1 MIFSAFHTQ
10 YIKLKTYLC
19 SRTEH
24 YVYATKNLPKQ
35 AAKDVDRLLVKDII
49 SAESNTFRA
58 MWRHCRVDRS
68 VFLFATYA
76 YIYNR

>member
-1 MIFSAFHTQ
+1 MIFFCFS
-10 YIKLKTYLC
+10 YIIYKIKTYLC
-19 SRTEH
+19 RRTEH